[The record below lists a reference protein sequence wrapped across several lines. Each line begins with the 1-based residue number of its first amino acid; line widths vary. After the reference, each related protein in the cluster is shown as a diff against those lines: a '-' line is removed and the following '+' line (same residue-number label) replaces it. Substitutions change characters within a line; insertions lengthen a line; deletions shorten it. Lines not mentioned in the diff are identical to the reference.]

1 MQYIKD
7 YGLEDLYS
15 LNDSN
20 TQKKIIAKITQNPSP
35 VDGEGYIYGYFNTK
49 DNNNKF
55 DFKIKLGRTSL
66 NDPQERIKEWNDSK
80 QMFSIYT
87 KYNRKMESI
96 VHLLF
101 NFTRKIKYINEITG
115 EEKWAKY
122 SGLLLREKKKPN
134 ITRQIEW
141 FHFTDEF
148 KINNNIITK
157 NNIINV
163 VSILDELLND
173 LHESKLSS
181 DSKSFDDIPNTI
193 TLTLNVSE
201 LISDISSDNNSI
213 SNNDIPLI
221 KFDDTLIDEKSLTDI
236 LNINNT
242 NNILDENI
250 KNKINDIIKN
260 NSKSKATFNV
270 KDRQYLFDT
279 IIKLYENDPD
289 GQIES
294 IKNQKNNKKIIDEY
308 NNNEYFHVNK
318 RKDLFSSIQK
328 YM

>member
-7 YGLEDLYS
+7 YGLYDLYL
-15 LNDSN
+15 LNDN
-20 TQKKIIAKITQNPSP
+20 ETQKKILAKITQNPSP

-66 NDPQERIKEWNDSK
+66 NDPQKRINEWDNSK

-87 KYNRKMESI
+87 KYNRKMESLI
-96 VHLLF
+96 HLFF

-115 EEKWAKY
+115 EEKWIKY

-134 ITRQIEW
+134 ITKQIEW

-173 LHESKLSS
+173 LHESKLSN
-181 DSKSFDDIPNTI
+181 DSKSLDNIPNTI
-193 TLTLNVSE
+193 TLSLNVLDS
-201 LISDISSDNNSI
+201 ISDISSDNNSI
-213 SNNDIPLI
+213 SSNNKSLI
-221 KFDDTLIDEKSLTDI
+221 KFEDILIDEKSLTDI

-242 NNILDENI
+242 NNILNENT
-250 KNKINDIIKN
+250 KNKINNIIKN

-294 IKNQKNNKKIIDEY
+294 IKNQNNNKKIMDEY
-308 NNNEYFHVNK
+308 NNNDYFHVNK